1 MDSTDRAILSLLKQN
16 ARASASEISKRVSLS
31 VPAVSERIKKL
42 EQSGVIR
49 QYTVRLDRQLT
60 GEKLVA
66 FIFVNLDKT
75 ESITPLRETIVT
87 YPCVL
92 ECHHVAGPYDYLLK
106 VAVEDTQALENFLTQ
121 TLKKMGGVAGS
132 NTIISLA
139 ALKEEMGG

>member
-1 MDSTDRAILSLLKQN
+1 MDTTDEAILGLLKQN
-16 ARASASEISKRVSLS
+16 ARASVSQISKQVNLS

-49 QYTVRLDRQLT
+49 QYTVRLDRGMT
-60 GEKLVA
+60 GGRLLA

-75 ESITPLRETIVT
+75 ESIGDFREVIIT

-106 VAVEDTQALENFLTQ
+106 VAVEDTQALENFLSG
-121 TLKKMGGVAGS
+121 TLKKMEGVAGS

-139 ALKEEMGG
+139 ALKEEIN